1 MLKVIDQLSVVFNC
15 FCGGKKN
22 MKNAKNEDDI
32 VKIQKLSTKYNIS
45 ILPIK
50 NFFEL
55 ESLYP
60 VTNQVHTWSTFI
72 IGKDKTYVL
81 ANGYNFDLGAP
92 AEELLNKKAPGH
104 MNENLVEFFEPIWK
118 RTLKEQQLQFF
129 MVYCG
134 ITYLVNTYALR
145 NESHKIIGACMF
157 IRTFDSMPSVTSR
170 LTTHKE

>member
-15 FCGGKKN
+15 FCCDKKN
-22 MKNAKNEDDI
+22 LEDAKKEDDI
-32 VKIQKLSTKYNIS
+32 TKIQKLSTKHNIS

-81 ANGYNFDLGAP
+81 ANGYNFDLGSP
-92 AEELLNKKAPGH
+92 CDDLLNKKAPGH
-104 MNENLVEFFEPIWK
+104 MNDTLVEFFEPVWD
-118 RTLKEQQLQFF
+118 RTLKGQQLQFF
-129 MVYCG
+129 MVYNG
-134 ITYLVNTYALR
+134 ITYIVNTYALR
-145 NESHKIIGACMF
+145 NESQVIIGACMF
-157 IRTFDSMPSVTSR
+157 IRTFDSMPSITSR
-170 LTTHKE
+170 LTQKE